1 MNPNHDHDIDAE
13 LPALLADA
21 VHGIAQAPLDEP
33 ALERVRFAARQLA
46 CAKTQPTDRP
56 EASRRRGHRPRLGKV
71 AMGFATAIVVGL
83 GVWLIGGRPAGE
95 STLYG
100 QVRAAT
106 KKVGTI
112 HVVSEVAGPDGA
124 LTKAGELWF
133 ARGVGFALVS
143 SDLTRIDD
151 GKFLWEYVKGSKFGS
166 RSQSQGPDW
175 MLDQALDVKGELQD
189 HCRRFAEGDK
199 EIGKIPC
206 RCYQVVPP
214 QLPAGV
220 DLGNRGPEQEVFVYI
235 SEDSLVRRIETHE
248 LTDGK
253 WNVRVVRN
261 WEYDLAVPPETFR
274 PAFGAD
280 VEIVDADEAF
290 NRLID
295 LPTALYVTERSGLVY
310 AVHRAQQFENG
321 GVLLMASVRG
331 TAETLQKF
339 PLQRR
344 MMQPGLYF
352 VDGPATHGRASPQG
366 HGCFHIELAQADHEG
381 INVKWWIVVPRGR
394 PTDGLEVEP
403 GKVIIDFGVVS
414 NGKYAEHLKDANGV
428 RQNVS
433 WSDAIAVPRHEPPLT
448 LTAIAESVYAELA
461 MLRAIKF
468 KRIDLGVRD
477 VNGVPNG
484 RIGTLEDTQSAE
496 FAAAVAEHM
505 KYWERN
511 DVDFQIKQGGAGDF
525 DPVTKQVRT
534 IPGAFLGYYS
544 LVDDDTLKRFA
555 ARPEIR
561 IISLRHTRITSAGL
575 AHLKVL
581 GNLEDLDL
589 SETAI
594 DDAGLAHLHEIKS
607 LRRLNVTGTRVTD
620 AGVEKFKAALPGV
633 EVIDGK

>member
-1 MNPNHDHDIDAE
+1 MNPNHDPDIDAE
-13 LPALLADA
+13 LPAPLADA
-21 VHGIAQAPLDEP
+21 VRGIAQAPLEGP
-33 ALERVRFAARQLA
+33 AIERVRFAARQLA
-46 CAKTQPTDRP
+46 TAETLPADRP
-56 EASRRRGHRPRLGKV
+56 AGVQRRGQRPRLGRL
-71 AMGFATAIVVGL
+71 AMGLATAVVVGL
-83 GVWLIGGRPAGE
+83 GVWLIVGQRAGE

-112 HVVSEVAGPDGA
+112 HVVSEISGPDGA

-133 ARGVGFALVS
+133 ARGVGFALMS
-143 SDLTRIDD
+143 PELTRIDD
-151 GKFLWEYVKGSKFGS
+151 GKFLWEYVKGSKFAS

-175 MLDQALDVKGELQD
+175 MLDQAIDIKGDLEQ

-199 EIGKIPC
+199 EIDKVPC

-214 QLPAGV
+214 QRPAGV
-220 DLGNRGPEQEVFVYI
+220 DPGNRGPEQEVFVYI
-235 SEDSLVRRIETHE
+235 SEESLVRRIETHE
-248 LTDGK
+248 LTGGK

-261 WEYDLAVPPETFR
+261 WEYDVAVPPETFR
-274 PAFGAD
+274 PEFEAG

-290 NRLID
+290 NRLTD
-295 LPTALYVTERSGLVY
+295 LPTAVHVTERSGLIY

-352 VDGPATHGRASPQG
+352 VDGPATHGRSSPQG
-366 HGCFHIELAQADHEG
+366 HGCFQIELAQADHEG

-394 PTDGLEVEP
+394 PADALEVEP
-403 GKVIIDFGVVS
+403 GKVMIDFNVVS

-433 WSDAIAVPRHEPPLT
+433 WRDAIAVPHHEPPPT
-448 LTAIAESVYAELA
+448 LAAIAESVYAELA
-461 MLRAIKF
+461 MLRAIQF
-468 KRIDLGVRD
+468 KHIDLGVRD

-484 RIGTLEDTQSAE
+484 RIGTLEDTRSVE
-496 FAAAVAEHM
+496 FAVAVAEHI

-511 DVDFQIKQGGAGDF
+511 DIDFQIKQGGSGDF

-534 IPGAFLGYYS
+534 IPGVFLGYYA

-555 ARPEIR
+555 DRPEIR
-561 IISLRHTRITSAGL
+561 LISLRHTRITSAGL
-575 AHLKVL
+575 AHLTVL
-581 GNLEDLDL
+581 GDLEDLDL
-589 SETAI
+589 AETAV

-620 AGVEKFKAALPGV
+620 AGIEKFKAALSGV
-633 EVIDGK
+633 AIIDGK